1 MPKNQQGFTLVELII
16 VVTILGILAALAV
29 PNFFSMRENS
39 RRASCITNQRH
50 IFEAATLY
58 IAETGTAAA
67 TINVT
72 VLQAGNFITNNPYLS
87 KNPSECPS
95 SGDASNDDYTITIAN
110 QKITDV
116 RCDILPAEHLWNKL
130 K

>member
-1 MPKNQQGFTLVELII
+1 MTNKQQGFTLVELII
-16 VVTILGILAALAV
+16 VVTILGVLAALAM
-29 PNFFSMRENS
+29 PNFFSMKENT

-58 IAETGTAAA
+58 IAETGTGAA
-67 TINVT
+67 TISVT
-72 VLQAGNFITNNPYLS
+72 VLQAGNFITTNPYIS
-87 KNPSECPS
+87 GNPSECPS
-95 SGDASNDDYTITIAN
+95 SGNGDNDDYTITIAG
-110 QKITDV
+110 QRVTDV

>member
-1 MPKNQQGFTLVELII
+1 VAKQQGFTLIELII
-16 VVTILGILAALAV
+16 VVTILGILAAISI

-50 IFEAATLY
+50 IFEATTLY
-58 IAETGTAAA
+58 IAETGIGTS

-72 VLQAGNFITNNPYLS
+72 ILQAGNFITTNKYISENPG
-87 KNPSECPS
+87 ECPS
-95 SGDASNDDYTITIAN
+95 SGDKSNDDYTITFVN
-110 QKITDV
+110 SKITDV
-116 RCDILPAEHLWNKL
+116 RCDILPVEHLWNKL

>member
-1 MPKNQQGFTLVELII
+1 VTKHQQGFTLVELII
-16 VVTILGILAALAV
+16 VVTILGILAALAM
-29 PNFFSMRENS
+29 PNFFSMRENT

-58 IAETGTAAA
+58 IGETGTSNA
-67 TINVT
+67 TISVT
-72 VLQAGNFITNNPYLS
+72 VLQAGNFITNNPYIS
-87 KNPSECPS
+87 RNPSECPS
-95 SGDASNDDYTITIAN
+95 SGNGDNDDYTITIAN
-110 QKITDV
+110 QRVTDV

>member
-1 MPKNQQGFTLVELII
+1 MTKNQQGFTLVELMI
-16 VVTILGILAALAV
+16 VVTILGILAALAM

-58 IAETGTAAA
+58 IGETGTSNG
-67 TINVT
+67 TISVT
-72 VLQAGNFITNNPYLS
+72 VLQAGNFITNNPYIS
-87 KNPSECPS
+87 RNPSECPS
-95 SGDASNDDYTITIAN
+95 SGNGDNDDYTVTITN
-110 QKITDV
+110 QRVTDV
-116 RCDILPAEHLWNKL
+116 RCDILPAEHFWNKL

>member
-1 MPKNQQGFTLVELII
+1 MNKHQQGFTLVELMI
-16 VVTILGILAALAV
+16 VVVILGILAALAM

-58 IAETGTAAA
+58 IAETGVGTS

-72 VLQAGNFITNNPYLS
+72 VLQKANLITNNPYIS
-87 KNPSECPS
+87 GNPSECPS
-95 SGDASNDDYTITIAN
+95 SGNGDNDDYTITIAN
-110 QKITDV
+110 QRVTDV
-116 RCDILPAEHLWNKL
+116 RCDILPVEHLWNKL